1 MSSTLRILRG
11 FAGATILISILLLF
25 INFIVGFM
33 ITVPQSSLS
42 STGLVKTVANKL
54 EGSNGV
60 YSLDTQVEKLLKH
73 NHLWAML
80 VNNTG
85 QVSWSYA
92 LPTEIPQTYSL
103 TEVAKFSRSF
113 LMDYP
118 VLVWEHPDGLVVIGY
133 PKDSYGK
140 YYLSYPIDFVASIP
154 LILVG
159 LLIGNILLALLFSM
173 LLGGRL
179 IVPLKS
185 LVNGIHALAHEQP
198 VHIKPKGILSE
209 LAESL
214 NHASDTLKAKNK
226 MLKTR
231 DEARFNW
238 IAGISHD
245 IRTPLSMILGYAS
258 DLEENPNLPQEQQKQ
273 AAIIRQQGVKL
284 RELVKDLNLVSMLE
298 YEMQP
303 LVNKPMRLAPIARQ
317 VASDFLNN
325 GLDEKY
331 NIQLDIEDETVT
343 VNGDEKL
350 LTRALTNLVQNSIT
364 HNPQG
369 CEIRIQIPQS
379 NIAQQL
385 CSIIV
390 FDNGQGISQ
399 DQLSDLME
407 LPYSDK
413 RKHRRSNG
421 HGLGIP
427 IVTRIAK
434 AHGGQLELFSDIQ
447 EGLTAIIYLPK
458 NIESQ
463 VCSHK

>member
-1 MSSTLRILRG
+1 M
-11 FAGATILISILLLF
+11 
-25 INFIVGFM
+25 
-33 ITVPQSSLS
+33 
-42 STGLVKTVANKL
+42 
-54 EGSNGV
+54 
-60 YSLDTQVEKLLKH
+60 
-73 NHLWAML
+73 
-80 VNNTG
+80 
-85 QVSWSYA
+85 
-92 LPTEIPQTYSL
+92 
-103 TEVAKFSRSF
+103 
-113 LMDYP
+113 
-118 VLVWEHPDGLVVIGY
+118 
-133 PKDSYGK
+133 
-140 YYLSYPIDFVASIP
+140 
-154 LILVG
+154 
-159 LLIGNILLALLFSM
+159 
-173 LLGGRL
+173 
-179 IVPLKS
+179 
-185 LVNGIHALAHEQP
+185 
-198 VHIKPKGILSE
+198 
-209 LAESL
+209 
-214 NHASDTLKAKNK
+214 
-226 MLKTR
+226 
-231 DEARFNW
+231 
-238 IAGISHD
+238 
-245 IRTPLSMILGYAS
+245 
-258 DLEENPNLPQEQQKQ
+258 EENPNLPQEQQKQ

-421 HGLGIP
+421 HGLGLP
-427 IVTRIAK
+427 IVTRITK